1 MQKEALRIRVHC
13 LLLWKRMWKTHK
25 FFIFLCL
32 TPLVVW
38 LAGRF
43 TEGKE
48 AKIQIAVCM
57 ESLTGA
63 QDTAGR
69 EFADE
74 PEKELVCGFAH
85 GLQEQLAKK
94 EGMVTFVLYE
104 SEEEVKEAV
113 ASARAECGYVIPSD
127 FLEKLAKKKY
137 NRLIRAYESPQSSMQ
152 RLCEEV
158 FFAELFAVYEEQ
170 TFGREAAGMLL
181 AELEQRNSAAG
192 MDLGSAADADFDNAA
207 GTDMEKELTVR
218 ADELYETYLYNGST
232 FQFTYEKYEGDGGKV
247 TEKDNTAAA
256 GSKMLRG
263 ILALLMFVCGLCG
276 TLDVL
281 EDEKSKRTAR
291 LQGAFAFKVF
301 TIYLPIL
308 FMSILLLLC
317 LKTADTWKGVH
328 IWQGTGTELLRLFVY
343 QIILVG
349 YCLLLKMICK
359 TEERLAAVIP
369 VLLLMTVVVCPVFV
383 DTAQFV
389 PAFRILEKVF
399 PVTYYINM

>member
-1 MQKEALRIRVHC
+1 MQKEALRIRVYC

-48 AKIQIAVCM
+48 ATIQIAVCM
-57 ESLTGA
+57 ESPIG
-63 QDTAGR
+63 
-69 EFADE
+69 
-74 PEKELVCGFAH
+74 
-85 GLQEQLAKK
+85 EQLAKK
-94 EGMVTFVLYE
+94 EGTVTFILYE

-181 AELEQRNSAAG
+181 AELEQRNSETG
-192 MDLGSAADADFDNAA
+192 MELGSVADADFDSAA
-207 GTDMEKELTVR
+207 GTDMEKELKAR

-232 FQFTYEKYEGDGGKV
+232 FQFTYEKYESEGSKETEEEDAATAGGKG
-247 TEKDNTAAA
+247 TEGDSTAAA
-256 GSKMLRG
+256 GGKMLRG

-328 IWQGTGTELLRLFVY
+328 IWQGAGTELFRLFIY
-343 QIILVG
+343 QMILVV

-399 PVTYYINM
+399 PVTYYIKM